1 LPPVAF
7 ASFRNEQVRVY
18 EADRLGDFVV
28 FDSPA
33 EKRGIV
39 DVRGLST
46 VVGLALI
53 RIRERAIEASE
64 KRPGR

>member
-1 LPPVAF
+1 MVD
-7 ASFRNEQVRVY
+7 VRVY
-18 EADRLGDFVV
+18 QADRFGDFVV
-28 FDSPA
+28 VDSLA

-53 RIRERAIEASE
+53 RILERAIEAGDE
-64 KRPGR
+64 RPGR